1 MRLGLLYEDFSTSVR
16 VTSNSSFFDRF
27 QYTSGVHFPKAQK
40 LFGPLIS
47 GTLRLENKQ
56 VSELEILP

>member
-1 MRLGLLYEDFSTSVR
+1 MRLGLLYEDFSTSLR

-27 QYTSGVHFPKAQK
+27 QYTSGVHFPKARK
-40 LFGPLIS
+40 PFGPIS